1 MGLHLF
7 CILDSR
13 HSRVTRQWWIFTS
26 FTKLFFA
33 SFSTTWHVKKATRNN
48 IPSLQ
53 LYSYHAKFPYFTAS
67 KKYAFDLILVLI
79 VSLEEKIFWI
89 EQKDKRLAFFISSVI
104 WNLEHGYTDRPPEI
118 YWKCWLMTFQIFC
131 PSSLQT

>member
-7 CILDSR
+7 YILDSR
-13 HSRVTRQWWIFTS
+13 QSSHETVMNFHQLY
-26 FTKLFFA
+26 KAPFA

-67 KKYAFDLILVLI
+67 KNYAFDLILVLI
-79 VSLEEKIFWI
+79 VSLEEKIF
-89 EQKDKRLAFFISSVI
+89 
-104 WNLEHGYTDRPPEI
+104 
-118 YWKCWLMTFQIFC
+118 
-131 PSSLQT
+131 